1 MKKIG
6 IALSGG
12 FLRGIAHAGFLK
24 GLEQKGI
31 CPAAI
36 SGASAGAIIGTLY
49 AYGFNPEKIA
59 EIGKELNWRKLAI
72 PSFKGGLFKLSKLKT
87 KLEEFIG
94 DVDLKELKIPFAL
107 TVVDLKTLKTKFVT
121 EGRASNWIVAS
132 CSIPP
137 LFAPWKIDGN
147 YYIDGGIRNAMPA
160 EFPKIIGCDIV
171 IGSSVHFVNKDY
183 DPESLTDVALRSAM
197 AQALE
202 NQLYRASFCDMVIN
216 HNLPGSAFNFNN
228 VENFFETGY
237 KNGLKTAEEIKKW
250 L

>member
-12 FLRGIAHAGFLK
+12 FLRGVAHAGFLK

-36 SGASAGAIIGTLY
+36 SGASAGSIIGALY
-49 AYGFNPEKIA
+49 AYGYSPDKII
-59 EIGKELNWRKLAI
+59 EIARSLNWKQLAT
-72 PSFKGGLFKLSKLKT
+72 PSFKGGLFKLTKLKH

-94 DVDLKELKIPFAL
+94 DTDIKEFKIPFAL
-107 TVVDLKTLKTKFVT
+107 TVVDLKTLKVKFVT
-121 EGRASNWIVAS
+121 EGRASDWIVAS

-160 EFPKIIGCDIV
+160 EFPKVFGCDIV
-171 IGSSVHFVNKDY
+171 IGSSVHFVN
-183 DPESLTDVALRSAM
+183 PEYNPNSLADVALRSAM
-197 AQALE
+197 AQVLE
-202 NQLYRASFCDMVIN
+202 NQQYREHFCDIVVN
-216 HNLPGSAFNFNN
+216 HFLPGSPFDFKN
-228 VENFFETGY
+228 VENFFKTGY
-237 KNGLKTAEEIKKW
+237 ENGLKTAEEIKKW

>member
-36 SGASAGAIIGTLY
+36 SGASAGAIIGALY
-49 AYGFNPEKIA
+49 AYGFSPGKIA
-59 EIGKELNWRKLAI
+59 EIAKELNWRKLAT
-72 PSFKGGLFKLSKLKT
+72 PSFKGGLFKLAKLKD

-94 DVDLKELKIPFAL
+94 DIDIKDLKIPFAL

-121 EGRASNWIVAS
+121 EGRASDWIVAS
-132 CSIPP
+132 SSIPP
-137 LFAPWKIDGN
+137 LFAPWKINGN

-160 EFPKIIGCDIV
+160 EFPKTAGCDIV
-171 IGSSVHFVNKDY
+171 IGSSVHFVDTNY
-183 DPESLTDVALRSAM
+183 DPESLTDVALRVGM

-202 NQLYRASFCDMVIN
+202 NQLYRAPFCDIVVN
-216 HNLPGSAFNFNN
+216 HYLPGSPFDFNN
-228 VENFFETGY
+228 VESFFKTGY
-237 KNGLKTAEEIKKW
+237 ENGLKIAEEVKKW